1 MQTAEPSAPPSKAEA
16 AARAE
21 RAAISALDNNSL
33 IIRLHFTVNHLS
45 RWLTPI
51 HEPTRLMRSVR
62 RGEPSVKDLLLE
74 LRAEEQ
80 RVFPKMYAISV
91 KTLPNLDKLP
101 PAVTTP
107 AEAAADRIAT
117 PLEVLSQFRRLRQST
132 CSLLRGLPDAAWER
146 EGISRR
152 EHDWTIRGLAGL
164 LARHD
169 LVVLRDI
176 DLTLDRLGARE
187 GLSPAA
193 RTPID
198 ELLLTLAPGV
208 PRH

>member
-1 MQTAEPSAPPSKAEA
+1 MQTLESNPSNADVAE
-16 AARAE
+16 RAE
-21 RAAISALDNNSL
+21 RAVISALDNNSL

-51 HEPTRLMRSVR
+51 HDQARLMRSLR
-62 RGEPSVKDLLLE
+62 RGEPSVKDLLFE
-74 LRAEEQ
+74 LRNEEL

-91 KTLPNLDKLP
+91 KTVPDLDKLP
-101 PAVTTP
+101 QPVTTP
-107 AEAAADRIAT
+107 AEEALDRQAT
-117 PLEVLSQFRRLRQST
+117 PLEIQAQFRRLRQST
-132 CSLLRGLPDAAWER
+132 CSLLRGLPDSAWER

-152 EHDWTIRGLAGL
+152 EHDWTIRGLAEH

-176 DLTLDRLGARE
+176 DMTLDRIGARE
-187 GLSPAA
+187 GVSPAA
-193 RTPID
+193 RTHID

-208 PRH
+208 ARG

>member
-1 MQTAEPSAPPSKAEA
+1 MQTVAMGPSNADTAE
-16 AARAE
+16 RAE
-21 RAAISALDNNSL
+21 RAVISALDNNSL
-33 IIRLHFTVNHLS
+33 IIRLHFTINHLS

-51 HEPTRLMRSVR
+51 HEQRRLLRSIR

-74 LRAEEQ
+74 LRNEEL

-101 PAVTTP
+101 PLVRTP
-107 AEAAADRIAT
+107 ADEALDERST
-117 PLEVLSQFRRLRQST
+117 PLEVVAEFRRLRQST
-132 CSLLRGLPDAAWER
+132 CSLLRSLPDSAWER

-152 EHDWTIRGLAGL
+152 EHDWTIRGLAEH

-176 DLTLDRLGARE
+176 DMTLDRIGARE
-187 GLSPAA
+187 GVSPAA
-193 RTPID
+193 RTHID

-208 PRH
+208 ARR

>member
-1 MQTAEPSAPPSKAEA
+1 MQTVKAGPSNADVAE
-16 AARAE
+16 RAE
-21 RAAISALDNNSL
+21 RAAINALDNNSL

-51 HEPTRLMRSVR
+51 HDQTRLMRSVR

-74 LRAEEQ
+74 LRNEEL
-80 RVFPKMYAISV
+80 RVFPRMYAISV

-101 PAVTTP
+101 PLIRTP
-107 AEAAADRIAT
+107 ADDALDLRST
-117 PLEVLSQFRRLRQST
+117 PLEVVAEFRRLRQST
-132 CSLLRGLPDAAWER
+132 CSLLRGLPDSAWER

-152 EHDWTIRGLAGL
+152 EHDWTIRGLAEH

-176 DLTLDRLGARE
+176 DLTLDRIGARE
-187 GLSPAA
+187 GVSPAA
-193 RTPID
+193 RTHID

-208 PRH
+208 ARG